1 MASEVLDL
9 PRFTEYLFHDE
20 AIIAYRVG
28 SAYRNV
34 CSRKICEP
42 LAVQHVN
49 GRVGRVSSESIYA
62 ASFVSNPAPGKK
74 C

>member
-20 AIIAYRVG
+20 AIVAYRVG
-28 SAYRNV
+28 SAYRNIRR
-34 CSRKICEP
+34 RKFCEP
-42 LAVQHVN
+42 LAVQHVD
-49 GRVGRVSSESIYA
+49 GRVGRVSPESIYA
-62 ASFVSNPAPGKK
+62 GVLLATQLLKI